1 MTTTELPLSR
11 CSIEWICKHSR
22 SPYLAKKYGHLL
34 SSADEDVICQ
44 DQKAF
49 VDRSSLNR
57 ECDSPTFFLRRRQSV
72 RYSKNVNNFYNGAR
86 VFYFKANNWWP
97 ATSRNM
103 SHVENMIVSQACDS
117 KRFIRNSTV
126 F

>member
-1 MTTTELPLSR
+1 MGNFVRLSNCISSQYQSLHRLLKTKFMMTTTELPLSR

-49 VDRSSLNR
+49 VDRSSLNP
-57 ECDSPTFFLRRRQSV
+57 ECDSPTFFSP
-72 RYSKNVNNFYNGAR
+72 K
-86 VFYFKANNWWP
+86 K
-97 ATSRNM
+97 
-103 SHVENMIVSQACDS
+103 
-117 KRFIRNSTV
+117 TV
-126 F
+126 C